1 VVRGGIEHTAFSQGK
16 PGIRAKTDAKTD
28 ASMGADALDGIDALA
43 SKAPQWL
50 AKDGGL
56 RALAEL
62 IENLSAAE
70 KAKLLRLLG
79 G

>member
-1 VVRGGIEHTAFSQGK
+1 MGGRRFEHAVYSQEKLGV
-16 PGIRAKTDAKTD
+16 ADQTDAITD

-43 SKAPQWL
+43 SKASQWL

-56 RALAEL
+56 VAWAAL
-62 IENLSAAE
+62 IETLSADE

>member
-1 VVRGGIEHTAFSQGK
+1 MGGRRFEHAVYSEGK
-16 PGIRAKTDAKTD
+16 LGVADQTDAKTD
-28 ASMGADALDGIDALA
+28 ASTGADALDGIDALA
-43 SKAPQWL
+43 SKASQWL

-56 RALAEL
+56 GALAEL
-62 IENLSAAE
+62 IETLSADE